1 MCLQGACVVGHE
13 ILRTL
18 DDPGQVAHAELVRVE
33 EGGASVR
40 RVGSESACALPA
52 ADSATLES
60 RRPTRK
66 RSAVGRSRQRR
77 SQWSSATA
85 TF

>member
-33 EGGASVR
+33 EGGGERQAGRIGKRMRFTR
-40 RVGSESACALPA
+40 RRLGNARVET
-52 ADSATLES
+52 AD
-60 RRPTRK
+60 P
-66 RSAVGRSRQRR
+66 
-77 SQWSSATA
+77 
-85 TF
+85 